1 MTSDAVMRLL
11 LAATDDLGRT
21 FDHRDLSEWPPGS
34 LQVFQNLGVI
44 RRSAGGLTAS
54 CPSCDDGHI
63 EVVANRPGPDGE
75 PRLFIYCPEQLR
87 LEVTAEMCQ
96 GWEVDLDGLAA
107 SVAAALELKGMPKP
121 VVPNRLWRLGR
132 IACEGTA
139 REVVFATRLAD
150 PDGTSVAAHVG
161 VGGRAIVI
169 VPRLVPDDRVWPGRV
184 PAVVPLDRV
193 CELDDD
199 RFVIDGI
206 AFMETVA
213 EADEVAEAKSVL
225 PVDPQVKKQ
234 VVRRQLKAEI
244 KGHLEDD
251 VLVAAYIEFGSMR
264 EAAKVLTDR
273 LGRPISKD
281 QVARAVKRA
290 GGAAAVIDAD
300 DSASVPRRVASQ
312 PRDRS
317 KKIAERR

>member
-1 MTSDAVMRLL
+1 MRLL
-11 LAATDDLGRT
+11 LEAADDLGRT

-34 LQVFQNLGVI
+34 LQVFQKLGVV

-63 EVVANRPGPDGE
+63 EVVAERPGPDGQA
-75 PRLFIYCPEQLR
+75 RLYIYCPEQLR
-87 LEVTAEMCQ
+87 IEVTAEMCQ
-96 GWEVDLDGLAA
+96 GWEVNPDGLAA
-107 SVAAALELKGMPKP
+107 SVAAGLGLKGTPKA

-132 IACEGTA
+132 IPCDGTT
-139 REVVFATRLAD
+139 REVVFALRLGEAD
-150 PDGTSVAAHVG
+150 ATSVVAHVG

-169 VPRLVPDDRVWPGRV
+169 VPRLVPDDRIWPGRV

-193 CELDDD
+193 GELDGDQL
-199 RFVIDGI
+199 VIDGI
-206 AFMETVA
+206 AFMEIVA
-213 EADEVAEAKSVL
+213 EADAAAESTSLL
-225 PVDPQVKKQ
+225 PLDPEVKKQ
-234 VVRRQLKAEI
+234 LVRHQVKAEI

-264 EAAKVLTDR
+264 EAAKALTNR
-273 LGRPISKD
+273 RGRPISKD

-317 KKIAERR
+317 KKFAERR